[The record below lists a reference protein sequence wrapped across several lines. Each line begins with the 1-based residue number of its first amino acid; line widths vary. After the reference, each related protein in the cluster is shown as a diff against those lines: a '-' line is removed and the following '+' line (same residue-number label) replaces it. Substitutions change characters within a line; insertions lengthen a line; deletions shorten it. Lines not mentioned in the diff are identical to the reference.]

1 MTPIERE
8 AAVRYAA
15 SLHLDYRRA
24 RRLPEWLRRVS
35 WTAAGVAAFAAIGW
49 LLTRAI

>member
-1 MTPIERE
+1 MTPIERS

-15 SLHLDYRRA
+15 SLTLDYRRA

-35 WTAAGVAAFAAIGW
+35 WTAAGVAAFLAIAWLAAQGV
-49 LLTRAI
+49 